1 MGRGIGKGE
10 EEGRLIG
17 GRVQGRGGLVWFCGY
32 CARVVLV
39 AGNWALADLF
49 RLPQTVL
56 RISTRSPSTDTRS
69 YTTTSRCGYRILRTA
84 AVGKRRG
91 SGRRVA
97 RSIMAASFRNSGLR
111 R

>member
-1 MGRGIGKGE
+1 ME
-10 EEGRLIG
+10 
-17 GRVQGRGGLVWFCGY
+17 VWFCGY

-39 AGNWALADLF
+39 ASNWALADLL

-56 RISTRSPSTDTRS
+56 KISTRSPSMDTRS
-69 YTTTSRCGYRILRTA
+69 YITTSRCGYRILRRA
-84 AVGKRRG
+84 AGMRRG
-91 SGRRVA
+91 SDRRVA

>member
-1 MGRGIGKGE
+1 MVGWLVGE
-10 EEGRLIG
+10 
-17 GRVQGRGGLVWFCGY
+17 RVEGGLVGSVDT
-32 CARVVLV
+32 ARVVLV

-49 RLPQTVL
+49 CLPQIVL
-56 RISTRSPSTDTRS
+56 KILTRSPSTDTRS
-69 YTTTSRCGYRILRTA
+69 YTTTNRCGYRILRRA
-84 AVGKRRG
+84 AAGMRRG

>member
-1 MGRGIGKGE
+1 
-10 EEGRLIG
+10 
-17 GRVQGRGGLVWFCGY
+17 VWFCGY

-39 AGNWALADLF
+39 AGNWALADLL
-49 RLPQTVL
+49 RLPQAVL
-56 RISTRSPSTDTRS
+56 KISTRSLSTDTRS

-84 AVGKRRG
+84 AGMRRR

-97 RSIMAASFRNSGLR
+97 RSIMAASFRNLGLR